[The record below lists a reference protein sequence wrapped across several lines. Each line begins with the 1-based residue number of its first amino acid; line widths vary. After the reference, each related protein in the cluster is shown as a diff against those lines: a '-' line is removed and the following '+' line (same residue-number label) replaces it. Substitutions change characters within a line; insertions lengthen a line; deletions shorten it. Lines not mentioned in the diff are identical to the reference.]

1 MKRVFCSILAGLMM
15 LSMFTGCSSSQNSS
29 AAADGEKTVV
39 ELWTVWKTDAETG
52 SGKVLREAAEEFMA
66 QNPDI
71 VINISNQGGYDDIAE
86 KLEASIVAKN
96 PPTLATVEETHVQRF
111 SPVAADLSQYL
122 PAEVI
127 DNYVDGLMH
136 TCTIDGVVKAVP
148 FGRSSTI
155 LYMNKNLVEAAGLST
170 DGPKTWEEFYQ
181 YAEAM
186 TDPENGV
193 YGWGQDFDTDAW
205 IWESMLYSYGGEII
219 SDDLKTVLF
228 DETPA
233 SYEIVETMQ
242 DMADAG
248 TLFNPYSMQGEAWDI
263 LKSKFIEGKIG
274 MLITSIASSSEIQR
288 LGRENGFETVLAF
301 QPMGTEYSV
310 PTGGNNIIMFE
321 SASDA
326 EKGSRCQVPGIPGF
340 RRDRCQAQPGDRLL
354 PCDRDLDEP
363 LHCAGASGRLPLL
376 SEGTGSAAVCPQPS
390 HDQELEEYVHCD
402 SGRTQGLH
410 DRYHGRRQG
419 SH

>member
-52 SGKVLREAAEEFMA
+52 SGKVLREAVEEFMA

-181 YAEAM
+181 YAE
-186 TDPENGV
+186 
-193 YGWGQDFDTDAW
+193 
-205 IWESMLYSYGGEII
+205 
-219 SDDLKTVLF
+219 
-228 DETPA
+228 
-233 SYEIVETMQ
+233 
-242 DMADAG
+242 
-248 TLFNPYSMQGEAWDI
+248 
-263 LKSKFIEGKIG
+263 
-274 MLITSIASSSEIQR
+274 
-288 LGRENGFETVLAF
+288 
-301 QPMGTEYSV
+301 
-310 PTGGNNIIMFE
+310 
-321 SASDA
+321 
-326 EKGSRCQVPGIPGF
+326 
-340 RRDRCQAQPGDRLL
+340 
-354 PCDRDLDEP
+354 
-363 LHCAGASGRLPLL
+363 
-376 SEGTGSAAVCPQPS
+376 S
-390 HDQELEEYVHCD
+390 HDR
-402 SGRTQGLH
+402 SGKRRLWLGSGL
-410 DRYHGRRQG
+410 
-419 SH
+419 

>member
-248 TLFNPYSMQGEAWDI
+248 TLFNPYSMQGEAWD
-263 LKSKFIEGKIG
+263 KSKFIEGKIG

-326 EKGSRCQVPGIPGF
+326 EKEAAAKFLEFLASDEI
-340 RRDRCQAQPGDRLL
+340 RCQAQPGDRLL
-354 PCDRDLDEP
+354 PCDRDLHGA
-363 LHCAGASGRLPLL
+363 LHCTGALADFPSYQKALD
-376 SEGTGSAAVCPQPS
+376 SAAVCPQPS

-410 DRYHGRRQG
+410 DRYLGRRQG

>member
-52 SGKVLREAAEEFMA
+52 SGKVLREAVEEFMA

-326 EKGSRCQVPGIPGF
+326 GKGSRCQIPGIPGLG
-340 RRDRCQAQPGDRLL
+340 RDRCQAQPGDRLL
-354 PCDRDLDEP
+354 PGDRDLYGA
-363 LHCAGASGRLPLL
+363 LHCTGASGRLPLL
-376 SEGTGSAAVCPQPS
+376 SEGAGSAAVCPQPS

-410 DRYHGRRQG
+410 DRYLGRRQG